1 LRETNWTELDMSQLF
16 KSIADWLLTR
26 ALEDADLTETV
37 QLLTRRLIDGGIPI
51 SRLVVGRTQL
61 HPLIVGYDLRWDSKS
76 GRTNLYTVPHGLLSQ
91 EEVRKTP
98 FGSLMAR
105 ETNHLRADLTK
116 PEDVAKFEIFEQ
128 LRDSGVSDYA
138 AWTKAFLSKTNVL
151 GKDARGRM
159 PGMSLSVCTNRHSG
173 FSDSDIA
180 GFERILVPIFL
191 CTRVSTERYLAR
203 ELLETYLGRNTG
215 NKVLTGQ
222 SSRGDGETIECVLFY
237 SDMRGSSVL
246 SQQLEQDEYL
256 ATLNRYF
263 DCVAG
268 AVLDHGGEV
277 LKFIGDGILAIF
289 PINKDQR
296 PAEAMCAAALAAA
309 QEAYARA
316 ARLEEPPQFGT
327 ALHVGKV
334 VYGNVGTA
342 TRLDYT
348 ATGAAVALTCRCE
361 AITKTLDNSIV
372 STKEFNAL
380 SPSGGVSLG
389 AHEITG
395 FDDPEELFGWPVVN
409 EAN

>member
-16 KSIADWLLTR
+16 DSIADWLLIR

-51 SRLVVGRTQL
+51 SRLVVGRVQL
-61 HPLIVGYDLRWDSKS
+61 HPLISGYDLRWDFKS
-76 GRTNLYTVPHGLLSQ
+76 GRTDLHTVPRGVLSQ
-91 EEVRKTP
+91 EDVRKTP
-98 FGSLMAR
+98 FGYIMAR
-105 ETNHLRADLTK
+105 EINHLRADLTK

-128 LRDSGVSDYA
+128 LRDDGVSDYA
-138 AWTKAFLSKTNVL
+138 AWTKAFSSETYDL
-151 GKDARGRM
+151 GGDDWSM

-296 PAEAMCAAALAAA
+296 RAEAMCAAALAAA

-334 VYGNVGTA
+334 V
-342 TRLDYT
+342 
-348 ATGAAVALTCRCE
+348 
-361 AITKTLDNSIV
+361 
-372 STKEFNAL
+372 
-380 SPSGGVSLG
+380 
-389 AHEITG
+389 
-395 FDDPEELFGWPVVN
+395 
-409 EAN
+409 